1 MSHFTD
7 GRNVTWV
14 WLNGEGGEAAV
25 QGIVLAEA
33 HVNGIF
39 DVSGCGAEPKAEE
52 DAALSDEC
60 ARNAAEDMTGDA
72 EGHGKRIA
80 ELGFGGHGDFAA
92 AL

>member
-7 GRNVTWV
+7 GRNVTWL
-14 WLNGEGGEAAV
+14 WLNGEGCEAAV

-39 DVSGCGAEPKAEE
+39 DVPCCGAEPEAEE